1 MANLLGKGLNLLF
14 SPSHARYSEH
24 QPFSHFSCLQVEF
37 RFSTKSNPRS
47 FLFIVLLARFILQPF
62 KCVYCVFLNIPL
74 AKEHAIGF
82 S

>member
-1 MANLLGKGLNLLF
+1 
-14 SPSHARYSEH
+14 
-24 QPFSHFSCLQVEF
+24 
-37 RFSTKSNPRS
+37 
-47 FLFIVLLARFILQPF
+47 LAWFILHPF